1 MSISVVIPY
10 KSDTKNNHIELIY
23 ALRSIEKNLNGFG
36 EVFIVSENKVSL
48 KGLNYINLKDD
59 KSSKFKER
67 NIYRKILAACNDER
81 VSENFVFSNDDIYL
95 TQEFNAESLPFYHK
109 GELIDT
115 MAKNAGDYRKSL
127 NHSRKHLMKMEKPTL
142 DYDTHFPIVYNKEKF
157 SRTFVHSDLN
167 WDQPYGYV
175 IKSIYANMASVKPEY
190 GGDCKIQMAM
200 SYEEIVKKI
209 GDKAFFSTSDG
220 CMNADMIKYL
230 NELYPNKSR
239 YER

>member
-1 MSISVVIPY
+1 MSIVVVIPY
-10 KSDTKNNHIELIY
+10 KSGSKNNIELIY
-23 ALRSIEKNLNGFG
+23 ALRSLEKNLNGFC
-36 EVFIVSENKVSL
+36 EVFVVGDKITSL
-48 KGLNYINLKDD
+48 KGLNYIISKDD

-81 VSENFVFSNDDIYL
+81 VSDNFIFTNDDIMI
-95 TQEFNAESLPFYHK
+95 TKQFNIEEMPFYHK

-127 NHSRKHLMKMEKPTL
+127 NHSRKYLMKMGKTTL
-142 DYDTHFPIVYNKEKF
+142 DYDTHFPILYNKEKF

-167 WDQPYGYV
+167 WDQPYGYT
-175 IKSIYANMASVKPEY
+175 IKSIYANMLEVNGEY

-200 SYEEIVKKI
+200 TYEEIVKKI
-209 GDKAFFSTSDG
+209 GDKTFFSTSDG

-230 NELYPNKSR
+230 EENYPNKSQ